1 MNCSNRTQ
9 LQLGKNVLLCG
20 AVFLAMVAISVG
32 EVEPAIEFEAAEPV
46 QVIEEPST
54 EPIIIEVA
62 RATTVDPVA
71 PAAAAGAD
79 TRYEVVDTGGDGVV
93 RKSFRFEKDFSVRDA
108 LTLVASMYGRNII
121 PSSGVDGQ
129 LGFRTLSDVT
139 FEEALRAIVGGT
151 FKCSEQDGLI
161 RVYTRDEYKKVLED
175 TERLTYRIFTLYYLT
190 AAEAQTLITPV
201 LSSNSKVQACSAG
214 STLFPTGES
223 ISSVTGGGASNAIND
238 TIIVYDYPEN
248 LALVAEIIA
257 NLDIRPLQILIEA
270 TILAVNLTEDTQ
282 FGIDWTTLGN
292 VVTGLAAP
300 TATAGSLAR
309 GMGDFIRNQGTGQVT
324 KPGGLSFAVTHGDMG
339 MFLRAIETVT
349 DTTIMANPKILAV
362 NKQLG
367 QVYIGTKLG
376 YRSQTT
382 QTNEST
388 TEKVEFLETGTK
400 LSFRPFVGNDGY
412 IRMDIHPKD
421 SSGTLNEQGV
431 PDETSAELVTNII
444 VKDGETIVIGG
455 MFRDTVTAK
464 KSQIPVLGNL
474 PLLGAAF
481 RGNADQVIRQE
492 VVVLLT
498 PHIIEV
504 PSQTDAAPRIDDIER
519 KRYAAKNGLQSI
531 SRPRLAEDYYEQ
543 AARHYIEGDNEAA
556 MKQLKKALVIRPTYL
571 EALRL
576 KERIMA
582 ETNPDDLQK
591 MERILLEDIDSKEAP
606 KFRRW

>member
-1 MNCSNRTQ
+1 MK
-9 LQLGKNVLLCG
+9 LGKNVLLCVV
-20 AVFLAMVAISVG
+20 VFLAMVAISVG
-32 EVEPAIEFEAAEPV
+32 EVEPAIELEVVEPA
-46 QVIEEPST
+46 QMIEEQT
-54 EPIIIEVA
+54 TQPIVIEVA
-62 RATTVDPVA
+62 RDVV
-71 PAAAAGAD
+71 AAAPEAAAD
-79 TRYEVVDTGGDGVV
+79 PGYEVVDTGTDGVV

-108 LTLVASMYGRNII
+108 LALVASMYGRNII

-139 FEEALRAIVGGT
+139 FEEALRAITGTT
-151 FKCSEQDGLI
+151 FKCAEQDGLI

-175 TERLTYRIFTLYYLT
+175 TERMTYQIFTLYYLT

-201 LSSNSKVQACSAG
+201 LSTNSKVTVSNAG
-214 STLFPTGES
+214 SVLFPTGES

-238 TIIVYDYPEN
+238 TLIVYDYPEN
-248 LALVAEIIA
+248 IALVAEIIA
-257 NLDIRPLQILIEA
+257 DLDTRPLQILVEA

-282 FGIDWTTLGN
+282 FGIDWTTLGS
-292 VVTGLAAP
+292 VVTGLP
-300 TATAGSLAR
+300 TTAGSAGELVR
-309 GMGDFIRNQGTGQVT
+309 GTRDFIRSVGTGQVT
-324 KPGGLSFAVTHGDMG
+324 KSGGLSFGVTADDVAV
-339 MFLRAIETVT
+339 FIKAVETVT
-349 DTTIMANPKILAV
+349 DVTIMANPKILAV

-400 LSFRPFVGNDGY
+400 LSFRPFIGNDGH

-421 SSGTLNEQGV
+421 SSGELNVEGI

-444 VKDGETIVIGG
+444 VKDGQTIVIGG
-455 MFRDTVTAK
+455 MFRDKVSAK

-474 PLLGAAF
+474 PVLGAAF
-481 RGNADQVIRQE
+481 RGNADQVVRQE
-492 VVVLLT
+492 VMVLLT
-498 PHIIEV
+498 PHIIRA
-504 PSQTDAAPRIDDIER
+504 PSETDAEMRLDDIER
-519 KRYAAKNGLQSI
+519 KRYAVKDTLQSI
-531 SRPRLAEDYYEQ
+531 SRPRLAEDYYEK

-591 MERILLEDIDSKEAP
+591 MERILLEDLDAREAP

>member
-1 MNCSNRTQ
+1 M
-9 LQLGKNVLLCG
+9 QLGKNVLLCVV
-20 AVFLAMVAISVG
+20 VFLAMVAISVG
-32 EVEPAIEFEAAEPV
+32 EVEPTIEFEVVEPA
-46 QVIEEPST
+46 QAIEERIPQ
-54 EPIIIEVA
+54 PIIIEVA
-62 RATTVDPVA
+62 RDTAAAAA
-71 PAAAAGAD
+71 PAAD
-79 TRYEVVDTGGDGVV
+79 PPYEVVDTGTDGVV
-93 RKSFRFEKDFSVRDA
+93 RKSFRFEKDFGVRDA
-108 LTLVASMYGRNII
+108 LALVASMYGRNII
-121 PSSGVDGQ
+121 PASGVDGQ

-139 FEEALRAIVGGT
+139 FEEALRAIVGTT

-201 LSSNSKVQACSAG
+201 LSSNSKVTVSNAG
-214 STLFPTGES
+214 SVLFPTGES
-223 ISSVTGGGASNAIND
+223 ISSVTGGGASNAIHD
-238 TIIVYDYPEN
+238 TLIVYDYPEN
-248 LALVAEIIA
+248 LALVTEIIA
-257 NLDIRPLQILIEA
+257 DLDTRPLQILVEA

-282 FGIDWTTLGN
+282 FGIDWTTLGS
-292 VVTGLAAP
+292 VVTGLP
-300 TATAGSLAR
+300 TTAGTAGELVR
-309 GMGDFIRNQGTGQVT
+309 GTRDFLRSVGTGQVS
-324 KPGGLSFAVTHGDMG
+324 KSGGLSFGVTADDVAV
-339 MFLRAIETVT
+339 FIRAVETVT
-349 DTTIMANPKILAV
+349 DVTIMANPKILAV

-400 LSFRPFVGNDGY
+400 LSFRPFIGNDGY

-421 SSGTLNEQGV
+421 SSGELNVEGI

-444 VKDGETIVIGG
+444 VKDGQTIVIGG
-455 MFRDTVTAK
+455 MFRDKISAR

-474 PLLGAAF
+474 PVLGAAF
-481 RGNADQVIRQE
+481 RGNADQVVRQE
-492 VVVLLT
+492 VMVLLT
-498 PHIIEV
+498 PHIIHT
-504 PSQTDAAPRIDDIER
+504 PSETDAELRLDDIER
-519 KRYAAKNGLQSI
+519 KRYAAKDTLQSI
-531 SRPRLAEDYYEQ
+531 SRPRLAEDYYEK

-582 ETNPDDLQK
+582 ETNPDDLKK
-591 MERILLEDIDSKEAP
+591 MERILLEDLDAKEAP